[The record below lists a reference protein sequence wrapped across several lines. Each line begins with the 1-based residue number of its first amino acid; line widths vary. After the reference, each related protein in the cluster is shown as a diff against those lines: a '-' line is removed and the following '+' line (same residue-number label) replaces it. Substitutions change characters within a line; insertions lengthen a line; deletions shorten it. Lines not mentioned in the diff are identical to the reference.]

1 MALVAKPGGPTSHD
15 VVDQVRRALGLRR
28 VGHLG
33 TLDPFAAG
41 LLVIVVGRATRLA
54 QYAADWTKS
63 YEGVIRL
70 GRTTATDDAT
80 GPTAGASDAW
90 QSLDRAHVEAAL
102 ARFHGAYEQ
111 RPPAY
116 SAVKV
121 EGERAYRRA
130 RRGEPVALAARP
142 VLVSA
147 LELVRFA
154 PPDVAF
160 RATVSGG
167 TYVRGLA
174 RDVGEELGCGAHL
187 ATLVRT
193 RVGPFR
199 LEDGVMPERLTAGD
213 LRERMTGTVATV
225 GTFDGVHRGHQA
237 VLAEIVR
244 RARAR
249 GLASLVVTF
258 DPHPLEVVNPA
269 AAPRLL
275 TLPDEKRELVT
286 ALGLDRVELVP
297 FTPALARLAPEQF
310 VRDVLRAQYRMQ
322 ELVLGYDHGFGRGR
336 TGDLDLVR
344 RLAKDDGFAVDVV
357 DAVRDDGQ
365 PISSSLIRTAVAH
378 GDLAAAERWLGRRY
392 SATGVVERGAGRG
405 RTIGIPT
412 INLAPPDPRKLL
424 PPDGVYAVWVRLP
437 GDGEGG
443 RAVRYGG
450 MMNQGPRPTFGI
462 AARALEIH
470 LFDFAGELYGE
481 TVTVEWVRRLRDVQ
495 TFASREALV
504 EQLGRDAVAA
514 RAILNR

>member
-1 MALVAKPGGPTSHD
+1 
-15 VVDQVRRALGLRR
+15 
-28 VGHLG
+28 
-33 TLDPFAAG
+33 
-41 LLVIVVGRATRLA
+41 
-54 QYAADWTKS
+54 
-63 YEGVIRL
+63 
-70 GRTTATDDAT
+70 
-80 GPTAGASDAW
+80 
-90 QSLDRAHVEAAL
+90 
-102 ARFHGAYEQ
+102 
-111 RPPAY
+111 
-116 SAVKV
+116 
-121 EGERAYRRA
+121 
-130 RRGEPVALAARP
+130 
-142 VLVSA
+142 
-147 LELVRFA
+147 
-154 PPDVAF
+154 
-160 RATVSGG
+160 
-167 TYVRGLA
+167 
-174 RDVGEELGCGAHL
+174 
-187 ATLVRT
+187 
-193 RVGPFR
+193 
-199 LEDGVMPERLTAGD
+199 
-213 LRERMTGTVATV
+213 MTGTVATV

-237 VLAEIVR
+237 VLAAIVR

-258 DPHPLEVVNPA
+258 DPHPLEIVNPA

-286 ALGLDRVELVP
+286 ALGLDRVELLP

-336 TGDLDLVR
+336 TGDVDLVR
-344 RLAKDDGFAVDVV
+344 RLAEDDGFAVDVV
-357 DAVRDDGQ
+357 EAVRDDGQ

-424 PPDGVYAVWVRLP
+424 PPDGVYAVWVRVP
-437 GDGEGG
+437 GKQEGG

-481 TVTVEWVRRLRDVQ
+481 VVTVEWLRRLRDVQ
-495 TFASREALV
+495 TFPSRETLV
-504 EQLGRDAVAA
+504 DQLGRDAIAA